1 MSVQLEVDYCIL
13 SIGLS
18 AIQGVLVLCTA
29 IPLIAGALL
38 GVLLY
43 HFIIR
48 AQSKPKSQ
56 AQKPVPMYEDVQN
69 ITPTGTEG
77 AAFELKPNEA
87 YGPLRWQEITTKL
100 KEACGHVKL

>member
-1 MSVQLEVDYCIL
+1 MDYCIL

-29 IPLIAGALL
+29 ISLIVGAIL

-43 HFIIR
+43 HFIVR

-56 AQKPVPMYEDVQN
+56 AQTQKPVPMYEDVQN
-69 ITPTGTEG
+69 ITPTGTES
-77 AAFELKPNEA
+77 AAIELKSNEVC
-87 YGPLRWQEITTKL
+87 GPLRWQEITTKP
-100 KEACGHVKL
+100 KEAYGHVKL